1 MEQFNIVMDV
11 LGGYSIE
18 LKGKMSK
25 LVGRKGIQAL
35 VKMQKA
41 EISST
46 LNIARTFKTLLKSHK
61 PLINLVG
68 TIKLDYHTMILR
80 DFKEI

>member
-1 MEQFNIVMDV
+1 MPWYIGPKTLLKRQFKGNKVEQFNIVMDV

-18 LKGKMSK
+18 LKEKMSK
-25 LVGRKGIQAL
+25 LVGRKGSQAL

-46 LNIARTFKTLLKSHK
+46 LNI
-61 PLINLVG
+61 I
-68 TIKLDYHTMILR
+68 
-80 DFKEI
+80 